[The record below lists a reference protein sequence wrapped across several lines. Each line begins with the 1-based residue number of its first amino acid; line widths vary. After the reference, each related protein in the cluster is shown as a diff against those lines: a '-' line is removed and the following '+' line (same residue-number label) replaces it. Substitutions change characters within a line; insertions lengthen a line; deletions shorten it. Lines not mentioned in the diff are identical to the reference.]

1 MIRSSVVFT
10 QPDGPRNV
18 TRLPRG
24 TSSETSSSAVKRP
37 KRLVM
42 PVSDRKVTGGA
53 PARST
58 LCIRFPRLS
67 FLALFR
73 QRLAVVALRP
83 LGEDLVAIL
92 RRPVEIVLDE
102 PLLVVGGNELE
113 RLRHP

>member
-1 MIRSSVVFT
+1 MIRSSVVLP

-24 TSSETSSSAVKRP
+24 TSRETSSSAVKRP
-37 KRLVM
+37 NRLVM
-42 PVSDRKVTGGA
+42 PVSDRKVAGDA

-58 LCIRFPRLS
+58 ACIRFPRLQG
-67 FLALFR
+67 LLTLFR

-102 PLLVVGGNELE
+102 PLLV
-113 RLRHP
+113 